1 MAGIHNGR
9 NSVNVQNL
17 VEMARKQGLEIVQ
30 ILHQNTEVKIVRV
43 WEKIWKHNNVTLIIA
58 Q

>member
-43 WEKIWKHNNVTLIIA
+43 WEKTWKHNNVTLIIA